1 MTAKVKIC
9 AGMNSKD
16 IENQVNEFI
25 KNKCVIDIKYQP
37 IHIPNTGVNDRV
49 LIFYSE
55 DDLSE
60 EDEYLDTED
69 RLIAKQIIFNELGD
83 EAYADLVDGTR
94 VKVYEIYSI
103 SKDEA
108 HVVYKTEDGRIVYR
122 APDCAIIHLD
132 C

>member
-1 MTAKVKIC
+1 MADKVKIC

-69 RLIAKQIIFNELGD
+69 SLIAKQISCI
-83 EAYADLVDGTR
+83 EAN
-94 VKVYEIYSI
+94 I
-103 SKDEA
+103 SE
-108 HVVYKTEDGRIVYR
+108 
-122 APDCAIIHLD
+122 
-132 C
+132 